1 MAGLNCRVTV
11 GLLGVL
17 LLGAARL
24 ARGWGECGAASA
36 RSAEGALG
44 FEGLH
49 RPPRWG
55 AGGTDGWGPPEAR
68 LRGVP
73 RREWWPYTLP
83 HSARPRPGLRPRQV
97 EVSPSGEHRGGR
109 GHEPGAVRE
118 GEKGARTPG
127 PGNLA
132 EVARRAL
139 GGSTW
144 IIDGA
149 GLGVRRE
156 LHSLAHPLPQRLGQ
170 RDGARKR
177 WFGAT
182 TSHLFSHL
190 FPCPSA
196 PFSLSRSLGTL

>member
-73 RREWWPYTLP
+73 RREWWPYTLYFNK
-83 HSARPRPGLRPRQV
+83 V
-97 EVSPSGEHRGGR
+97 EKYILLLDKKYMKHKVKYAS
-109 GHEPGAVRE
+109 
-118 GEKGARTPG
+118 
-127 PGNLA
+127 
-132 EVARRAL
+132 
-139 GGSTW
+139 
-144 IIDGA
+144 I
-149 GLGVRRE
+149 
-156 LHSLAHPLPQRLGQ
+156 SL
-170 RDGARKR
+170 
-177 WFGAT
+177 
-182 TSHLFSHL
+182 
-190 FPCPSA
+190 
-196 PFSLSRSLGTL
+196 

>member
-73 RREWWPYTLP
+73 RREWWPYPPAFRAT
-83 HSARPRPGLRPRQV
+83 SPRTQTTASGGVPERGAPRW
-97 EVSPSGEHRGGR
+97 SGPRAGR
-109 GHEPGAVRE
+109 RQRRRE
-118 GEKGARTPG
+118 GRADAG
-127 PGNLA
+127 PG
-132 EVARRAL
+132 EPR
-139 GGSTW
+139 
-144 IIDGA
+144 
-149 GLGVRRE
+149 
-156 LHSLAHPLPQRLGQ
+156 
-170 RDGARKR
+170 
-177 WFGAT
+177 
-182 TSHLFSHL
+182 
-190 FPCPSA
+190 
-196 PFSLSRSLGTL
+196 